1 MATTFVP
8 VETEDAWQSLRSES
22 ATQPIILFKHDPGCV
37 ISSIAHDELSGIDGE
52 IRVVDVARDRKLS
65 LAIADATGIKH
76 ESPQVIVLRD
86 GDPTWSAAHF
96 AIKADAV
103 RDALA
108 HKA

>member
-22 ATQPIILFKHDPGCV
+22 ASQPIILFKHDPGCA
-37 ISSIAHDELSGIDGE
+37 ISSIAHGELSSIDGE

-65 LAIADATGIKH
+65 LAIADATGIRH
-76 ESPQVIVLRD
+76 ESPQVIILRN
-86 GDPTWSAAHF
+86 GEPAWSASHF

-103 RDALA
+103 QDAVSQES
-108 HKA
+108 